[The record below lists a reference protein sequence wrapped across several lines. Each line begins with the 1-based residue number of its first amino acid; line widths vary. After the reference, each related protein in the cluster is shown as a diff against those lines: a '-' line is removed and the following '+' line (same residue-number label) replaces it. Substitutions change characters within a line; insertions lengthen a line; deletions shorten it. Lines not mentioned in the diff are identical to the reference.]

1 MDKIAIPYHKTGL
14 EKENGVIYLDFSSHY
29 KSISHLFFADVNK
42 LIKKLS
48 KDAPDSMRI
57 ARSNFKK
64 YSLQEHVTLNRKYSP
79 IMLGALSYGK
89 FEFEI
94 PAVGSSDLENG
105 LRRIY
110 HDIRHGYLTYDLPL
124 RLGTN
129 SPKPEGLLIL
139 QELGIESVPVMLRKH
154 EVEASWL
161 RQIKKEIGTEYPEL
175 Y

>member
-1 MDKIAIPYHKTGL
+1 MDTIAIPYYKSGL
-14 EKENGVIYLDFSSHY
+14 EKENGIIYLDFGSHC
-29 KSISHLFFADVNK
+29 KSISHLFFADVDK

-57 ARSNFKK
+57 ARSNFKE
-64 YSLQEHVTLNRKYSP
+64 YSLQEHVTMNRKKSP
-79 IMLGALSYGK
+79 LMLGTLSYGK
-89 FEFEI
+89 FGFEI
-94 PAVGSSDLENG
+94 PSVTRSDFEND

-110 HDIRHGYLTYDLPL
+110 LNVRHGHLAYDFPL

-139 QELGIESVPVMLRKH
+139 QELGIESVPVMLQKH
-154 EVEASWL
+154 GVDAAWL
-161 RQIKKEIGTEYPEL
+161 LRLKKEIGTEYPEL

>member
-1 MDKIAIPYHKTGL
+1 MDTIAIPYYKSGL
-14 EKENGVIYLDFSSHY
+14 EKENGIIYLDFGSHC
-29 KSISHLFFADVNK
+29 KSISHLFFADVDK

-57 ARSNFKK
+57 ARSNFKE
-64 YSLQEHVTLNRKYSP
+64 YSLQEHVTMNRKNSP
-79 IMLGALSYGK
+79 LMLGAFSYG
-89 FEFEI
+89 ERHFEI
-94 PAVGSSDLENG
+94 PSVGRSDFAND
-105 LRRIY
+105 LRSIY
-110 HDIRHGYLTYDLPL
+110 LNIWHGHFAYARPL

-139 QELGIESVPVMLRKH
+139 QALSVESIPVMLEKH
-154 EVEASWL
+154 GVETSWL

>member
-1 MDKIAIPYHKTGL
+1 ML
-14 EKENGVIYLDFSSHY
+14 YLDFHSGY

-57 ARSNFKK
+57 ARSNFKE
-64 YSLQEHVTLNRKYSP
+64 YSLQEHVTMNRKKSP
-79 IMLGALSYGK
+79 LMLGTLSYGK
-89 FEFEI
+89 FGFEI
-94 PAVGSSDLENG
+94 PSVARSDFEND

-110 HDIRHGYLTYDLPL
+110 LNVRHGHLAYDFPL

-139 QELGIESVPVMLRKH
+139 QALGVESIPVMLEKH
-154 EVEASWL
+154 GVETSWL
-161 RQIKKEIGTEYPEL
+161 RRLKKEIGTEYPEL